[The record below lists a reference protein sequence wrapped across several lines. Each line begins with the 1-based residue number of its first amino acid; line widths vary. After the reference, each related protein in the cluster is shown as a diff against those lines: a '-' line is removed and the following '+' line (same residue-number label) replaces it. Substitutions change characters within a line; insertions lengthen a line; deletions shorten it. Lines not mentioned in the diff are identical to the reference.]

1 MQKMARGRG
10 FSLIELMIVVGII
23 GIISAIAF
31 PMYQDYVTAARVANM
46 TDGIQSIRLFQADRR
61 LREGEYVEGTYNPSN
76 PDVAGGLKDP
86 DVLDWDPRASIDDIT
101 YVVTCTTD
109 ATSPECTRTSGFTVT
124 ATHAQGGDP
133 VAFLMDAGVFTR
145 L

>member
-1 MQKMARGRG
+1 MLKMARGRG

-46 TDGIQSIRLFQADRR
+46 TDGIQSIRLFQEDRR
-61 LREGEYVEGTYNPSN
+61 LREGEYVEGTYDPAN
-76 PDVAGGLKDP
+76 PDVAGGLKDLT
-86 DVLDWDPRASIDDIT
+86 VLDWDPRASVDDIT
-101 YVVTCTTD
+101 YLVTCTTD

-124 ATHAQGGDP
+124 ATHAQVDDP
-133 VAFLMDAGVFTR
+133 VVITF
-145 L
+145 

>member
-1 MQKMARGRG
+1 MQKKARAQG
-10 FSLIELMIVVGII
+10 FSLIELMIAVGII
-23 GIISAIAF
+23 GIIAAIAF

-76 PDVAGGLKDP
+76 PDVSGGLKEL
-86 DVLDWDPRASIDDIT
+86 LDWDPRASVDDIT

-109 ATSPECTRTSGFTVT
+109 ATSSECTRTSGFTVT
-124 ATHAQGGDP
+124 ATHAQVDDP